1 MTMIM
6 MATQS
11 RICTYKRGG
20 FIKQEKVNYIFLM
33 LKILVILLFIFEFT
47 ILLTDAHGTPIEK
60 RIINSNGTEVG
71 RQNEIDCHLTSA
83 RALVGHLHIN
93 KMIMASD
100 TIVRMS
106 DIFIVE
112 EEDIVID
119 NIAEDI
125 MNEPCEPEIIIE
137 QPNNYIGTFE
147 GTWYCG
153 TDMGY
158 STQPY
163 GSSGRTLETGYSV
176 ASNYFPSGT
185 LLYIEGAGVTGTYRV
200 DDTGGMSSNVIDFYY
215 WDRAFV
221 PQSFLMSGR
230 INIEVYI
237 L

>member
-1 MTMIM
+1 MIM

-60 RIINSNGTEVG
+60 RIINSNGIEVG

-83 RALVGHLHIN
+83 RVLVGHLHIN

-125 MNEPCEPEIIIE
+125 MNEPCEPEIVVE

-147 GTWYCG
+147 GTWYCA

-158 STQPY
+158 STPPY

-185 LLYIEGAGVTGTYRV
+185 LLYIEGAGVMGTYRV